1 MLKYTAVSL
10 NRTKI
15 DMLAI
20 PVCEDALIHDDA
32 QVLKLIAAA
41 AALEEFAGESKQEV
55 ILYHPAETKVQRCVC
70 AGLGPHKKIT
80 AEVLRNFA
88 GRAVKTAIKAK
99 RDSLI
104 IALPLAYPIGMEA
117 ETMVQ
122 AIMEG
127 ALLAN
132 HIFDRYK
139 EKAKDK
145 PLKEIALRTAPGIS
159 KKLTRLID
167 KTEVICKSTLLARE
181 WINTPSNLKVPA
193 QFADMVT
200 DAARKTGLKITT
212 LTEVQLKQKKFGA
225 LLAVAA
231 GSSQPPR
238 LVEMNYKPKGAK
250 KTIVLVGKGVTF
262 DTGGISLKQ
271 SAGMQA
277 MKADMSGAAAVAAT
291 LIALS
296 RLKPRHHI
304 VGVMPI
310 VENMPSGSATRP
322 GDIVTSYAGKTVE
335 IGNTDAEGRLILA
348 DSMAYAI
355 KKYKPDVLIDLATL
369 TGACLVALGEKLA
382 AVFSKDDELSQAI
395 VAAGQ
400 AVHERC
406 WAMPMPEDYKE
417 QLKSDYAD
425 INNMPSTRYG
435 GAITAALF
443 LAEFVGETCWAHI
456 DIAGPAF
463 GKKGNDYCGPG
474 GSGFGVRLLCNLIEK
489 L

>member
-10 NRTKI
+10 DRTKI
-15 DMLAI
+15 EMLAV
-20 PVCEDALIHDDA
+20 PVCEDASVHDDA
-32 QVLKLIAAA
+32 RVLELIAAA
-41 AALEEFAGESKQEV
+41 TALEEFSGESKQQV
-55 ILYHPAETKVQRCVC
+55 ILYHPAATKVQRCVC
-70 AGLGPHKKIT
+70 AGIGPQKKIT
-80 AEVLRNFA
+80 AETLRGFA
-88 GRAVKTAIKAK
+88 GRAVKAAITAK
-99 RDSLI
+99 RSTLV
-104 IALPLAYPIGMEA
+104 IAVPVAGTMGMDA
-117 ETMVQ
+117 ETMVR

-132 HIFDRYK
+132 HIFDKYK

-159 KKLTRLID
+159 KRLAGLID
-167 KTEVICKSTLLARE
+167 KTETVCKSTLQARE
-181 WINTPSNLKVPA
+181 WINTPSNQKVPA
-193 QFADMVT
+193 QFADMVIS
-200 DAARKTGLKITT
+200 AARKTGLKIST
-212 LTEVQLKQKKFGA
+212 LNEAQLKQNKFGA

-231 GSSQPPR
+231 GSSHPPR
-238 LVEMNYKPKGAK
+238 LVEMSYKPKGAQ

-271 SAGMQA
+271 SAGMEA

-291 LIALS
+291 LMAVS

-335 IGNTDAEGRLILA
+335 IGNTDAEGRLILIDA
-348 DSMAYAI
+348 MAYAV
-355 KKYKPDVLIDLATL
+355 KKHKPDVMIDLATL
-369 TGACLVALGEKLA
+369 TGACVVALGEKLA
-382 AVFSKDDELSQAI
+382 AVFSTDDDLAQAI
-395 VAAGQ
+395 VTAGQ

-417 QLKSDYAD
+417 QLRSDYAD
-425 INNMPSTRYG
+425 IRNMPRTRYG

-443 LAEFVGETCWAHI
+443 SFRVHW
-456 DIAGPAF
+456 
-463 GKKGNDYCGPG
+463 
-474 GSGFGVRLLCNLIEK
+474 
-489 L
+489 